1 MYLDHAQLRN
11 SIAAKPHFRTACDNQ
26 ECDVRRLLP
35 LLFWVLP
42 VNEGQEIV
50 RQRLRMMCQIGLNR
64 HFPLL
69 IGRGECMC
77 ARPSIF
83 CFGDSFLESR
93 FPLTTCISVAPCVA
107 VFKGYAVA
115 YVYFSPPL
123 FLTEITNANSNNE
136 IFLKLTLIL
145 LVALTW

>member
-1 MYLDHAQLRN
+1 MTLSRLSQFTYIGSFSRFFLYILEFGCRCMYLDQAQLRN
-11 SIAAKPHFRTACDNQ
+11 SIAAKPHFRTAFDNQ

-35 LLFWVLP
+35 LLFRVLP

-93 FPLTTCISVAPCVA
+93 FPFNNL
-107 VFKGYAVA
+107 
-115 YVYFSPPL
+115 YFCS
-123 FLTEITNANSNNE
+123 
-136 IFLKLTLIL
+136 
-145 LVALTW
+145 ALCCCF